1 MPHFA
6 MAPTPVAIP
15 PHPAHMGLT
24 HQESTDRAR
33 AYKSRNKRPCDF
45 CRYKKAACHLDNQPP
60 CELCIRYN
68 KECTFVE
75 SPAKRRRPND
85 NNPESQRLRQNGSF
99 DAKAINVAGQN
110 AFVGGPLSA
119 GSGAMDMQQELMHW
133 QSNMPPFGVLPD
145 MGMTPGMEFGA
156 FDPALYREPSMNF
169 EAFEPMSATGA
180 VDPALAAPQ
189 HVHRSSID
197 TTPSQRS
204 ATLPSSM
211 QQPLDTTSAEPS
223 LDNQPSSNAQIVGMS
238 GESDPYLLSRY
249 RFDQY
254 NEASFGQI
262 RMRKMCDA
270 NVLNGGL
277 PTYFT
282 IQHNGLASKAQPPER
297 NETLERYRREVDEM
311 VSDDVGKRLIAL
323 FYKYVQPYFPVL
335 SRSHGQTAANGAL
348 CDPSS
353 VPTCILAAIYGHALP
368 FCAWDEKLCIDVYT
382 PPSADALFRIAW
394 LACLPMLHTPSLA
407 VLQTLLLLVQRRPT
421 NKHVSDTPFK
431 WVIMT
436 TAVSIAESLG
446 ITRDPGE
453 WPLPSWEIKLRRR
466 LAWATFVQDKWLALN
481 FGRSSHISADDWDV
495 QPLDE
500 DDLEDPERVAIDESG
515 LLACEHFL
523 RLCELTEIVADLL
536 RDLFSIRAT
545 RVLHN
550 SLEATLEAAKPLR
563 IRLTEWH
570 QCLPAG
576 LLKPSTTA
584 KDMPSPNSPSSTTSP
599 GRSKP
604 TSFRDLDGNGSLH
617 LAYITAKIELYRA
630 MLRPRPTHNIDPQ
643 ISNKP
648 TGAAAATSA
657 LRTGA
662 LSVATE
668 IYTFLDSL
676 TAHQL
681 EAFWSSYSRANFTIA
696 SSFLLHLFVSAP
708 EERDARECLG
718 LLESWRSGLRLK
730 SRSCDLLNLA
740 LLRLDAVFVKEGG
753 LEGLVELTPAAREA
767 WGQRRG
773 SLKSG

>member
-6 MAPTPVAIP
+6 MAQPPAAIP
-15 PHPAHMGLT
+15 PYSAQMSMS

-45 CRYKKAACHLDNQPP
+45 CRYKKAACHLDAQPP

-85 NNPESQRLRQNGSF
+85 NNPESQKLRQNGSF
-99 DAKAINVAGQN
+99 DAKAINVSSGHN
-110 AFVGGPLSA
+110 AFAGGPLSA
-119 GSGAMDMQQELMHW
+119 GMDMQQELMQW
-133 QSNMPPFGVLPD
+133 QSNMPPFGVLPN
-145 MGMTPGMEFGA
+145 MGLTPGMEFGA
-156 FDPALYREPSMNF
+156 FDPALYHEPF
-169 EAFEPMSATGA
+169 ESFEPIAA
-180 VDPALAAPQ
+180 NNVDPALAAT

-204 ATLPSSM
+204 ATLPSAM
-211 QQPLDTTSAEPS
+211 HQAVDTTSAEPS

-262 RMRKMCDA
+262 RIRKMCDA

-297 NETLERYRREVDEM
+297 AETLERYRREVDEM
-311 VSDDVGKRLIAL
+311 VSDEVGKRLIAL

-335 SRSHGQTAANGAL
+335 SRSHGQTAENGA
-348 CDPSS
+348 CEPSS

-394 LACLPMLHTPSLA
+394 LASLPMLHTPSLA

-466 LAWATFVQDKWLALN
+466 LAWATFVQEKWLALN
-481 FGRSSHISADDWDV
+481 FGRSSHLSADDWDV

-500 DDLEDPERVAIDESG
+500 DDFEEEERVAIDESG

-545 RVLHN
+545 RALHN

-576 LLKPSTTA
+576 LLKPTTTPA
-584 KDMPSPNSPSSTTSP
+584 TIPSPASPTT
-599 GRSKP
+599 SKP
-604 TSFRDLDGNGSLH
+604 TPSRDLDGNGSLH

-630 MLRPRPTHNIDPQ
+630 MLRPRSHPPNTP
-643 ISNKP
+643 
-648 TGAAAATSA
+648 ALSA

-662 LSVATE
+662 LSVAHE
-668 IYTFLDSL
+668 LAHFLDSL

-718 LLESWRSGLRLK
+718 VLEGWRSGLRLK

-753 LEGLVELTPAAREA
+753 LEGLVELEGAAGGVWRGRE
-767 WGQRRG
+767 GGG
-773 SLKSG
+773 SK